1 MNFPDQPH
9 LHQLQEDLWQW
20 PSSRAAVMVGAGLS
34 LNTEPLPGV
43 KSRFPTWRQLVWA
56 MFDELYPKSGNETP
70 AEKQTRHDHFS
81 GINALRLASEY
92 EAAFGR
98 RKLELL
104 IRNQN
109 PDTEH
114 LPSPLHELL
123 LQLPWKDVFTTN
135 YDTLLERTEVSG
147 RAYQPVTTANE
158 LTTTFSPRIVKL
170 HGSFPSQTPFI
181 ITEEDYRTYPERF
194 APFVNTVQQALIEN
208 SLVLIGFSGD
218 DPNFLQWIGWIR
230 DQLGDHHAHIY
241 LVGPLSLS
249 NAQRT
254 LLERRGVTP
263 IDLSPVFSGFN
274 PATGIHAASLEWFS
288 RSLLAAKPQR
298 PEKWAEAESPT
309 DSASG
314 ALPRIIGARIEPPPA
329 PVGLHSEINVPLAHE
344 AVARVISR
352 WGFERKRYPGWL
364 VAPHGMRSE
373 LWEKTKFWIQP
384 IVQFIAAWPSVDRV
398 LALREL
404 NWRYEVSMIPLFTE
418 SIEPI
423 ERAVDE
429 LFEILASGKPAISSI
444 DCMPF
449 RNASHQNIVEAWLE
463 LAFGLLREVRETFN
477 APRWNEIKQKINLI
491 VSMNSMGEDRCLYEQ
506 ALWRVS
512 NAERIE
518 AKNTLAK
525 WNPSSSSPL
534 AAMWKAGLL
543 AELDELSEARSLLRT
558 ALRSTRNALLRQ
570 GQNIELLS
578 IEGWCTYLL
587 FSVEQV
593 LDPALRPSL
602 RQEFLA
608 RWSELKAWDCDPWS
622 TKDYFDEALSGSP
635 PTPKQSGKTIV
646 RGFDAGEQTISHHWS
661 GDHVGPWLPAFAC
674 IRFFEQVGIPLRLPL
689 LNISGDALGRACQW
703 VAPFIGYW
711 SPAIL
716 VRAGKAKELKNYDFM
731 SRTGVAAM
739 QPKVAQQLHQWGIDA
754 LTRELSALSGRIV
767 MGSAQE
773 SLLEILPE
781 LLSRLAFKVDA
792 AALEH
797 AFQLALQFHRA
808 PGIRSHIRLH
818 ETCNPWFNRIFNAA
832 TEKQLLEWLPALI
845 RAPFVDEVTH
855 SVIPQQHVWPD
866 PMQHFPSGRG
876 RLAVKTNP
884 DLLPNIRSAA
894 DWLLKR
900 AQSETGEARRRILAR
915 LLDVYHTK
923 LMTAEQK
930 AALGDLI
937 WADVP
942 EPGLPDLPLAYFTF
956 LHLPVPITI
965 DVVARIRISILALT
979 PIKLVSINPEG
990 KLSFTQGAWEERMI
1004 REVAMGSKPIVQLAD
1019 EAKGLIDWSPEE
1031 ARMLWLRALDWWNN
1045 DKALLCNSQPTA
1057 LFDGLGKDSIL
1068 ATLERFDL
1076 FLARAV
1082 FPYMDGRSEEEWKLI
1097 LDFISEAKEQGIYL
1111 SMCLPYILLHRPGQ
1125 IAEVESEIRSG
1136 LLVDSKSAV
1145 EASALAVRHWI
1156 HLSSLGVVGE
1166 PDTGLLS
1173 GLINRVIFRR
1183 PEGIQ
1188 SCIRQVSLLLVE
1200 KPDAFSWD
1208 TVQSLLAS
1216 LIPWHG
1222 STRLPLSE
1230 GVCGDFPEQERPDLR
1245 ALLGMLSGALAK
1257 WITLKKPEVEEP
1269 SEIKLWRE
1277 TCDQDSL
1284 PEVKRSIRA
1293 WESLGVNSE
1302 D

>member
-9 LHQLQEDLWQW
+9 LHQLQEDLWHW

-56 MFDELYPKSGNETP
+56 MFDELNPKSGNETREEQQ
-70 AEKQTRHDHFS
+70 ARSNQFS

-170 HGSFPSQTPFI
+170 HGSFPTQTPFI

-230 DQLGDHHAHIY
+230 DQLGDHHAPIY
-241 LVGPLSLS
+241 LVGPLSMS

-254 LLERRGVTP
+254 LLERRAVTP
-263 IDLSPVFSGFN
+263 IDLSPVFYGFN
-274 PATGIHAASLEWFS
+274 PAAGIHAASLEWFF

-298 PEKWAEAESPT
+298 PENWAEAESPT
-309 DSASG
+309 DSAAG

-329 PVGLHSEINVPLAHE
+329 PVGFYPELDEPLEHE
-344 AVARVISR
+344 VVARVISR

-364 VAPHGMRSE
+364 AAPHGMRSD
-373 LWEKTKFWIQP
+373 LWVKTKFWIQP
-384 IVQFIAAWPSVDRV
+384 IVQSIADWPSVDRV

-404 NWRYEVSMIPLFTE
+404 NWRYEVSMVPLFTE

-423 ERAVDE
+423 ERAIDN
-429 LFEILASGKPAISSI
+429 LFEILASGKPAISLI

-463 LAFGLLREVRETFN
+463 LSFGLLREARETFN
-477 APRWNEIKQKINLI
+477 SPRWNQIKQKIDQI
-491 VSMNSMGEDRCLYEQ
+491 VSANSIGEDRSLYEE
-506 ALWRVS
+506 ALWHVS

-518 AKNTLAK
+518 AKTTLAK
-525 WNPSSSSPL
+525 WIPSANSPL

-558 ALRSTRNALLRQ
+558 ALRSTRNALLRL

-593 LDPALRPSL
+593 LDPELRHSL

-622 TKDYFDEALSGSP
+622 TKDYFDEALSGPP
-635 PTPKQSGKTIV
+635 PTPKQSGKTII

-661 GDHVGPWLPAFAC
+661 GDHVDPWLPAFAC

-731 SRTGVAAM
+731 SRTGVATM
-739 QPKVAQQLHQWGIDA
+739 QPEVAQQLHQWAIDA
-754 LTRELSALSGRIV
+754 LTRELGALSGRIV
-767 MGSAQE
+767 MGSSQE

-792 AALEH
+792 VALEH
-797 AFQLALQFHRA
+797 AFQLALQFHRS

-818 ETCNPWFNRIFNAA
+818 ETCKPWFNRIFNSAS
-832 TEKQLLEWLPALI
+832 EKQLLEWLPALI

-884 DLLPNIRSAA
+884 DLLPNIRSAT

-900 AQSETGEARRRILAR
+900 AQSETGEARRRILGR
-915 LLDVYHTK
+915 LIDVYHAK
-923 LMTAEQK
+923 LMTPEQK

-942 EPGLPDLPLAYFTF
+942 EPRLPDLPLAYFSF
-956 LHLPVPITI
+956 LHLPAPITI
-965 DVVARIRISILALT
+965 NVIARIRSSILALM
-979 PIKLVSINPEG
+979 PIKSVSINPEG
-990 KLSFTQGAWEERMI
+990 NLSFTQGAWKNQMI
-1004 REVAMGSKPIVQLAD
+1004 LEAAMGSKPIVQLAD

-1045 DKALLCNSQPTA
+1045 DKALLCNSQQTA
-1057 LFDGLGKDSIL
+1057 LFGGLGKDSIL
-1068 ATLERFDL
+1068 ATLELFDL

-1082 FPYMDGRSEEEWKLI
+1082 FPCMDGRSEEEWKLI

-1125 IAEVESEIRSG
+1125 IAEVETEIRSG

-1145 EASALAVRHWI
+1145 EASALAVRHWV
-1156 HLSSLGVVGE
+1156 HLSSIGVVGE

-1173 GLINRVIFRR
+1173 GLTNRVIFRR

-1188 SCIRQVSLLLVE
+1188 SCIRQVSFLLVE
-1200 KPDAFSWD
+1200 MPDAFTWD
-1208 TVQSLLAS
+1208 TIQSLIAS

-1222 STRLPLSE
+1222 AIQLPLGE

-1257 WITLKKPEVEEP
+1257 WIILKKSEIEEP
-1269 SEIKLWRE
+1269 SEIKLWRK
-1277 TCDQDSL
+1277 TCDQDPL
-1284 PEVKRSIRA
+1284 PEVNRSIHT
-1293 WESLGVNSE
+1293 WESYGANSE